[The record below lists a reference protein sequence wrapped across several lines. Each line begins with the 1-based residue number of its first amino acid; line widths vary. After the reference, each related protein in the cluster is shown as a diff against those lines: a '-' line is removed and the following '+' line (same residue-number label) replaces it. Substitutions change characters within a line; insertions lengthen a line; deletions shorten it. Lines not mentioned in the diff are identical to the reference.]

1 MLGINENRIALRE
14 LIVIDQNYICNFFG
28 IRKILGN
35 LDDDLE
41 IRKLE
46 RILLLSIKYIADIH
60 NKYMFHGDI
69 KPANIF
75 FVNNYNLLV
84 S

>member
-1 MLGINENRIALRE
+1 MLG
-14 LIVIDQNYICNFFG
+14 D
-28 IRKILGN
+28 
-35 LDDDLE
+35 LDNDLE
-41 IRKLE
+41 IWKLE
-46 RILLLSIKYIADIH
+46 KILLLSIKYIAGIH

-75 FVNNYNLLV
+75 YDEDYNVLI